1 MKRTALVFP
10 GQGSQ
15 YVGMAKTL
23 CEQYPECAEII
34 AQADDILG
42 YSLSEIMF
50 YGDEAL
56 LRQTRH
62 TQPAIFLHSY
72 LLFRF
77 IDSDEVAMTA
87 GHSLGEYTALCYSG
101 ALSFEDTLR
110 LVAKRGELMQQA
122 SEQFPGTM
130 AAIIGLAEDK
140 LMPVLAGASEFG
152 IIQAANFNS
161 PGQIVL
167 SGEIPAIHAAL
178 SLAKKYGAKLAR
190 ELSVSGA
197 FHSPL
202 MKPAKDALAQALEQ
216 VEIRNARI
224 PVCMNVD
231 ACLTTDAT
239 EIRKKL
245 IRQLTNSVLWQQSVE
260 AMIAA
265 GVTEFI
271 ELGPQRVLQ
280 GLIKRI
286 NPNVTVFG
294 IDTAQDVA
302 EKLRESVVA
311 ERSA

>member
-1 MKRTALVFP
+1 MKKTALVFP

-23 CEQYPECAEII
+23 CEQYPECAEI
-34 AQADDILG
+34 AMQADEILG
-42 YSLSEIMF
+42 YPLSEIMF
-50 YGDEAL
+50 AGDETL
-56 LRQTRH
+56 LRQTRY

-87 GHSLGEYTALCYSG
+87 GHSLGEYTALCYAG
-101 ALSFEDTLR
+101 ALSFEDALR
-110 LVAKRGELMQQA
+110 VVARRGELMQEA
-122 SEQFPGTM
+122 GEKLPGSM
-130 AAIIGLAEDK
+130 AAIIGLPDDK
-140 LMPVLAGASEFG
+140 LMPVLAAASEEG
-152 IIQAANFNS
+152 VIQAANFNS

-167 SGEIPAIHAAL
+167 SGEIAAIKAAMSL
-178 SLAKKYGAKLAR
+178 SKKYGAKLAK

-202 MKPAKDALAQALEQ
+202 MKPAKDELAQMLEQ
-216 VEIRNARI
+216 VEIQDAKM

-231 ACLTTDAT
+231 ACPTTDAE

-245 IRQLTNSVLWQQSVE
+245 VRQLTNSVLWQQSVE
-260 AMIAA
+260 EMIAA
-265 GVTEFI
+265 GITEFI
-271 ELGPQRVLQ
+271 EVGPQRVLQ

-294 IDTAQDVA
+294 IDTAQDL
-302 EKLRESVVA
+302 EKLRVPVSIERVA
-311 ERSA
+311 

>member
-1 MKRTALVFP
+1 MKKTALVFP

-23 CEQYPECAEII
+23 CEQYPECAEI
-34 AQADDILG
+34 ALQADEILG
-42 YSLSEIMF
+42 YPLSEIMF
-50 YGDEAL
+50 SGDESV

-77 IDSDEVAMTA
+77 IDSDEIAMTA
-87 GHSLGEYTALCYSG
+87 GHSLGEYTALCYAG
-101 ALSFEDTLR
+101 ALSFEDALR
-110 LVAKRGELMQQA
+110 VVARRGELMQEAGEKCPGSMAAILGLPDDKLMAVLTAA
-122 SEQFPGTM
+122 SEQ
-130 AAIIGLAEDK
+130 
-140 LMPVLAGASEFG
+140 G

-167 SGEIPAIHAAL
+167 SGETAAIKTAIDL
-178 SLAKKYGAKLAR
+178 SKKYGAKLAK

-202 MKPAKDALAQALEQ
+202 MKPAKDELAEMLNQ
-216 VEIRNARI
+216 VDIQDAKI

-231 ACLTTDAT
+231 ACLTTNAE

-245 IRQLTNSVLWQQSVE
+245 VRQLTNSVLWQQSVE
-260 AMIAA
+260 EMIAA
-265 GVTEFI
+265 GITEFI
-271 ELGPQRVLQ
+271 EVGPQRVLQ

-286 NPNVTVFG
+286 NPNVTVSG
-294 IDTAQDVA
+294 IDTVQDV
-302 EKLRESVVA
+302 EKLRVSVGV
-311 ERSA
+311 EP

>member
-1 MKRTALVFP
+1 MKKTALVFP

-23 CEQYPECAEII
+23 CEQYPECAEI
-34 AQADDILG
+34 ALQADEILG
-42 YSLSEIMF
+42 YPLSEIMF
-50 YGDEAL
+50 TGDENL

-77 IDSDEVAMTA
+77 IDSDEIAMTA
-87 GHSLGEYTALCYSG
+87 GHSLGEYTALCYAG
-101 ALSFEDTLR
+101 ALSFEDALR
-110 LVAKRGELMQQA
+110 VIARRGELMQEA
-122 SEQFPGTM
+122 GEKWPGSM
-130 AAIIGLAEDK
+130 AAIIGLPDDK
-140 LMPVLAGASEFG
+140 LMAVLATASEQG

-167 SGEIPAIHAAL
+167 SGEIAAIKTAIEI
-178 SLAKKYGAKLAR
+178 SKKYGAKLAK

-202 MKPAKDALAQALEQ
+202 MKPAKDELAEMLNQ
-216 VEIRNARI
+216 VDIQDAKI

-231 ACLTTDAT
+231 ACLTTNAE

-245 IRQLTNSVLWQQSVE
+245 VRQLTNSVLWQQSVE
-260 AMIAA
+260 EMIAA

-271 ELGPQRVLQ
+271 EVGPQRVLQ

-294 IDTAQDVA
+294 IDTVQDV
-302 EKLRESVVA
+302 EKLRVPVGVEQVA
-311 ERSA
+311 